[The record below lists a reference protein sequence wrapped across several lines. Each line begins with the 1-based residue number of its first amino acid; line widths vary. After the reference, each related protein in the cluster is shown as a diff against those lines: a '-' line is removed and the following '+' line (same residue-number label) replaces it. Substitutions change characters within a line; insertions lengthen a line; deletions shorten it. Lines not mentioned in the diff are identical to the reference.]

1 MPCGLLLSAHLGAHM
16 LRQTG
21 SHKLPEGKD
30 KMMLNFKKKKKPK
43 KNERQVLGTK
53 SYIKI
58 GSFVGIPPI
67 QYWNDL

>member
-21 SHKLPEGKD
+21 SHELPEGKD
-30 KMMLNFKKKKKPK
+30 KMMLNLKK

-67 QYWNDL
+67 QYGNDL